1 MDSYKKDNPENPKAK
16 PASPGGPASQAAAK
30 AGTGKLGDAYVASG
44 TGPLGRTGPLSGST
58 RRLGSTALDVD
69 KTLEALKTEVD
80 NGSLIVGKLEGR
92 ISVMIRAMRIVEKP
106 IDVNQICQGIS
117 AGEAN
122 FTKQVAKML
131 QGDPH
136 TTRRVQ
142 VALFQWDQA
151 KKGLQQATEAHEKAL
166 QYEGLARAQFVESH
180 CQVEKLRGQ
189 LYPLINLHVVF
200 RDNAL
205 LAQLIPTPKI
215 NTADLP
221 PPPPPPSATGSGT
234 LPPPAG
240 PGGTGRLSLPGMAAP
255 STAQLPPT
263 SAEQAVPAA
272 KSPTGSLAN
281 EFKQAEENVQQ
292 MVSSL
297 KNATGSLRNKLIGML
312 GGVPKDDQQK

>member
-1 MDSYKKDNPENPKAK
+1 MDSYKKDNPETSKAK
-16 PASPGGPASQAAAK
+16 PATPAGPASPAAGK
-30 AGTGKLGDAYVASG
+30 AATGKLGDAYMASG
-44 TGPLGRTGPLSGST
+44 TGPLSRTGPMNST
-58 RRLGSTALDVD
+58 RRLGSSPLDAE

-80 NGSLIVGKLEGR
+80 NGSLIVSKLEGR
-92 ISVMIRAMRIVEKP
+92 ITVLIRAMRIVEKP
-106 IDVNQICQGIS
+106 IDVNQICQGVS

-142 VALFQWDQA
+142 VALYQWDQA
-151 KKGLQQATEAHEKAL
+151 KKGLQQADECHERAL
-166 QYEGLARAQFVESH
+166 QYEGLARAQFVDSH

-221 PPPPPPSATGSGT
+221 PPPPIP
-234 LPPPAG
+234 
-240 PGGTGRLSLPGMAAP
+240 M
-255 STAQLPPT
+255 PPT
-263 SAEQAVPAA
+263 ASGALGGLGAAEQTVPKA
-272 KSPTGSLAN
+272 KSPTGSLTQELLGAD
-281 EFKQAEENVQQ
+281 ETVQQ
-292 MVSSL
+292 MVSSI
-297 KNATGSLRNKLIGML
+297 KQATGTLRNKLIGML
-312 GGVPKDDQQK
+312 GGVPKDEQK